1 MPTPV
6 RRRRLGLVP
15 FVLATLLWSFAGVAW
30 AGPRDDIKQAYGT
43 AKQQFND
50 LDLDAALS
58 TLDTAVGRAE
68 GAGLGADP
76 VLGPVHVLRGGI
88 IFSNTG
94 NKAQTLAAFKQAIT
108 VDHNV
113 QLPIELRSPDLVK
126 LLEEARRSVPKSSN
140 DAIIHAAPAYSAGAD
155 LEITALANVPLPD
168 GAQLVLYWRK
178 KGDSAEF
185 TGLTMDTFG
194 NYGSAVLT
202 AADHADAGIEY
213 FIYAFDLKQAALAN
227 RGDKDH
233 PLVLD
238 APKGDGG
245 GIVGDGKKDGKD
257 GKDGKTKKPKATGKS
272 PCKEWWRGECVL
284 PRMFVNIGIGTGF
297 GIARGTAEQ
306 TYQQFTPGPGSM
318 SYGLREQACAVE
330 RWYAANAPLARD
342 PVEFGQHL
350 SAISMIGPGV
360 LPAAQADLAAAYDA
374 SYCGQRHPVTTGM
387 ASAPL
392 HITPEIGLRVSRN
405 IYISLYARLQ
415 VVTGSRVFTE
425 DPTKQA
431 TESFNLDVRSGN
443 PEGFRRKPPFSFA
456 IGAKFKY
463 FFGKDEKKFRLF
475 AGAFAG
481 YGFARLRV
489 NMGFSNDRNG
499 NSVPDTIESGLSG
512 PTDAMG
518 FVNADTCVAVWPY
531 NNGCLSNA
539 DGDTDRS
546 LADQVRINTK
556 ASDTRIDTVK
566 LGPGMIGGLFGFHY
580 QIIKYF
586 AIFAELNIGGWFPNT
601 SSVLF
606 DLNVGPSITF

>member
-1 MPTPV
+1 MALSIG
-6 RRRRLGLVP
+6 RRLAALAP
-15 FVLATLLWSFAGVAW
+15 FVLAVLLCLGAAT
-30 AGPRDDIKQAYGT
+30 AQAAPRDDIKSAYSA

-76 VLGPVHVLRGGI
+76 LLGPVHVLRGGI

-94 NKAQTLAAFKQAIT
+94 NKAQTLAAFKQGVA

-126 LLEEARRSVPKSSN
+126 LLEEARRSVPKPSN
-140 DAIIHAAPAYSAGAD
+140 DAIIHTPPTMVAGAD
-155 LEITALANVPLPD
+155 LEITALSNVPMPD

-178 KGDSAEF
+178 KGDTAEF
-185 TGLTMDTFG
+185 TGETMDTFG
-194 NYGSAVLT
+194 NFGSIVLPV
-202 AADHADAGIEY
+202 AKHGDAGIEY
-213 FIYAFDLKQAALAN
+213 FIYVFDAKQAALAN
-227 RGDKDH
+227 RGDKER
-233 PLVLD
+233 PLVIE
-238 APKGDGG
+238 PPEGG
-245 GIVGDGKKDGKD
+245 GAVVGGGTGKPKDKD
-257 GKDGKTKKPKATGKS
+257 KKPKDKGPTGKS
-272 PCKEWWRGECVL
+272 PCKEWWRGDCVL
-284 PRMFVNIGIGTGF
+284 PRMWIKIGLGTGF

-318 SYGLREQACAVE
+318 SYGVREQACAVE
-330 RWYAANAPLARD
+330 RWYAANAPIARD

-350 SAISMIGPGV
+350 SAIAMIGPGV
-360 LPAAQADLAAAYDA
+360 LPASQQELQAAYDA
-374 SYCGQRHPVTTGM
+374 NYCGRRHPVTTGM
-387 ASAPL
+387 ASAPF
-392 HITPEIGLRVSRN
+392 HIAPEISLRVSRN
-405 IYISLYARLQ
+405 IAISIYSRLQ

-443 PEGFRRKPPFSFA
+443 PEGFRRKPPFSFS
-456 IGAKFKY
+456 IGVKFKY
-463 FFGKDEKKFRLF
+463 YFGKDDKKFRLF

-489 NMGFSNDRNG
+489 NMGFANDRNG

-512 PTDAMG
+512 PLDNEGKVA
-518 FVNADTCVAVWPY
+518 AATCVPVWPY
-531 NNGCLSNA
+531 NGGC
-539 DGDTDRS
+539 GTDAAGMSERA
-546 LADQVRINTK
+546 LADSVRINTP
-556 ASDTRIDTVK
+556 ASDTRIDTVR
-566 LGPGMIGGLFGFHY
+566 LGPGMVGGLFGFNY

-586 AIFAELNIGGWFPNT
+586 SIFAELNVGGWFPST

-606 DLNVGPSITF
+606 DINFGPAITF